1 MVTVMVMG
9 TEVMKLEQLDCFL
22 DMHQLDLSYPIRTW

>member
-1 MVTVMVMG
+1 MGMATVMVMG

-22 DMHQLDLSYPIRTW
+22 DMQQLDL